1 MIGDLVEPG
10 SSSQITSSRYL
21 LPGHISFNG
30 RHSIQGEGTSQH
42 SIRLKSAK
50 ESPRSIPSPTSL
62 HDSTDRKKQHFQD
75 SQHHKPDTGPSD
87 STMGRWAPG
96 LEEEV
101 VSTRKMKIWH
111 HHVYAGG

>member
-30 RHSIQGEGTSQH
+30 RHSIQGEGT
-42 SIRLKSAK
+42 
-50 ESPRSIPSPTSL
+50 SPTSL